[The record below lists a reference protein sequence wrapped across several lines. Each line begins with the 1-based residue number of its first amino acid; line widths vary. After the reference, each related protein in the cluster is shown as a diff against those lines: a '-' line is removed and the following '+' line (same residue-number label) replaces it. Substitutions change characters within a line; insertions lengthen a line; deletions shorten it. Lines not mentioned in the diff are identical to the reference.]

1 MSIGMRLLTLLGLS
15 FIAALVIFVST
26 QDTSA
31 TPPPFGPGG
40 FYCFDNFDTPADC
53 DGDPSPGA
61 NPDIQYQFCVGWN
74 DNCSVKDSPV
84 VDSNFGPL
92 VTFTPEKFGVP
103 KGDTL
108 PIGALAATLRAESTL
123 GLLGA
128 QCSNTIFV
136 NFAMMNA
143 SIDMS
148 DSNLISPKPPGEA
161 NVLEPLALDA
171 NPTNGIPDGVDHYP
185 SYLKEHFK
193 GKQPRLRLTGVT
205 KVQGTWVVLNFVFFD
220 PGVTL
225 EIAGQD
231 ITFNPALGYVSQTI
245 LQDPT
250 APAAPGAIS
259 DFCAPLKSSGSIFGA
274 TKDNPC
280 TGTIQGA
287 ANCPVADA
295 SGVVRENRGIPMLPC
310 DTGNTVDEDHDGKI
324 NDGCPQV
331 NSVSETGDQCD
342 NNTSDDGEDSDVNDG
357 CPAVGGFGEN
367 ARYGTCSGTDEGN
380 CVARSSPSEPGTYN
394 ITMFANSQ
402 RDYDSDGIENG
413 LDVCFDKANADWDPR
428 APGGPGTNDE
438 DRDGLPK
445 ACDPDDSK
453 TSPGSSGACPAGLVG
468 PDEDKDCFSNRADN
482 CPLVSQLDDPN
493 SPPSANNKPKNTDSD
508 SDGIGDKCDP
518 DPNVANG
525 DYVSMCLSYPL
536 TVGSGASTQPAPA
549 TKSDGPA
556 CAAAPGQSLPTP
568 APTRA
573 PTSTG
578 GGGGGG
584 GGGVGGPGT
593 TGVGSLAPTGAS
605 VSLWAILAAAAGA
618 VGVAAGLGIMGA
630 RRARRRD

>member
-1 MSIGMRLLTLLGLS
+1 MTIGMRLLTFLGLS

-40 FYCFDNFDTPADC
+40 FYCLDNYDTGADC

-74 DNCSVKDSPV
+74 DDCSVKDSPV
-84 VDSNFGPL
+84 ADSNFGLL
-92 VTFTPEKFGVP
+92 VTFTPEAFGVP
-103 KGDTL
+103 KGDTI
-108 PIGALAATLRAESTL
+108 PIGALAASLRAESVL
-123 GLLGA
+123 GLLGGA
-128 QCSNTIFV
+128 CTTTIFV

-143 SIDMS
+143 SINID
-148 DSNLISPKPPGEA
+148 DTIAPKPVGEA
-161 NVLEPLALDA
+161 NVLEPLALDT
-171 NPTNGIPDGVDHYP
+171 NPQNGIPDGVDHYP

-250 APAAPGAIS
+250 APAAPGVIS
-259 DFCAPLKSSGSIFGA
+259 DFCAPLKSAGSIFGA

-280 TGTIQGA
+280 TGAVTGN
-287 ANCPVADA
+287 ANCPVASA
-295 SGVVRENRGIPMLPC
+295 TGVVRENKGIPMLPC

-331 NSVSETGDQCD
+331 NQVAESGAQCD
-342 NNTSDDGEDSDVNDG
+342 NDTSDDGEDSDVNDG

-367 ARYGTCSGTDEGN
+367 ARYGSCSGTDEGN
-380 CVARSSPSEPGTYN
+380 CVARSNPSQAGTYN

-402 RDYDSDGIENG
+402 RDYDGDGIENG
-413 LDVCFDKANADWDPR
+413 LDVCFDKPNPEWNPR

-438 DRDGLPK
+438 DNDGLPK

-453 TSPGSSGACPAGLVG
+453 TSPGSLQACPAGLVG
-468 PDEDKDCFSNRADN
+468 PDEDQDCFSNRADN
-482 CPLVSQLDDPN
+482 CPLVNQLQDPN
-493 SPPSANNKPKNTDSD
+493 SPPSANNKPQNTDKD

-518 DPNVANG
+518 HPDSPDG

-536 TVGSGASTQPAPA
+536 TIGAGASTQPTTA
-549 TKSDGPA
+549 TRSDGPA
-556 CAAAPGQSLPTP
+556 CVLAPGQTLPTP
-568 APTRA
+568 TLPPGATPR
-573 PTSTG
+573 PGTG
-578 GGGGGG
+578 GGGGAGG
-584 GGGVGGPGT
+584 GIGGPGS
-593 TGVGSLAPTGAS
+593 TGVGSLAPTGTS
-605 VSLWAILAAAAGA
+605 VSLLAILAAAAGA
-618 VGVAAGLGIMGA
+618 IGMAAGLGVLGA
-630 RRARRRD
+630 RRARRRH

>member
-1 MSIGMRLLTLLGLS
+1 MTIGMRLLTFLGLS

-40 FYCFDNFDTPADC
+40 FYCLDNYDTGADC

-74 DNCSVKDSPV
+74 DDCSVQDQPV

-92 VTFTPEKFGVP
+92 VTFTPEAFGVP
-103 KGDTL
+103 KGDTI
-108 PIGALAATLRAESTL
+108 PIGALAASLRAESVL
-123 GLLGA
+123 GLLGGA
-128 QCSNTIFV
+128 CATRIFV

-143 SIDMS
+143 SINID
-148 DSNLISPKPPGEA
+148 DTIAPKPVGEA
-161 NVLEPLALDA
+161 NVLEPLALDV
-171 NPTNGIPDGVDHYP
+171 NPQNGIPDGVDHYP

-231 ITFNPALGYVSQTI
+231 ITFNPDLGYVSQTI

-250 APAAPGAIS
+250 APAAPSVIS

-280 TGTIQGA
+280 TGALTGT
-287 ANCPVADA
+287 ANCPVT
-295 SGVVRENRGIPMLPC
+295 SPTGVVRENKGIPMLPC

-331 NSVSETGDQCD
+331 NQVAESGAQCD
-342 NNTSDDGEDSDVNDG
+342 NDTSDDGEDSDVNDG

-367 ARYGTCSGTDEGN
+367 ARYGSCSGTDEGN
-380 CVARSSPSEPGTYN
+380 CVARSSPSQPGTYN

-402 RDYDSDGIENG
+402 RDYDGDGIENG
-413 LDVCFDKANADWDPR
+413 LDVCFDKPNPEWNPR
-428 APGGPGTNDE
+428 GPGGPGTNDE
-438 DRDGLPK
+438 DNDGLPK

-453 TSPGSSGACPAGLVG
+453 GSTGSSQDCPAGLVG
-468 PDEDKDCFSNRADN
+468 PDEDQDCFSNRADN
-482 CPLVSQLDDPN
+482 CPLDNQLQDPN
-493 SPPSANNKPKNTDSD
+493 SKPSANNKPQNTDKD

-518 DPNVANG
+518 HPDSPDG
-525 DYVSMCLSYPL
+525 DYVSMCLSYPI
-536 TVGSGASTQPAPA
+536 TIGAGASTQPQPA
-549 TKSDGPA
+549 SRADGPA
-556 CAAAPGQSLPTP
+556 CVLAPGQTLPTP
-568 APTRA
+568 TLPPGVTPRPTG
-573 PTSTG
+573 PG
-578 GGGGGG
+578 GGGGGI
-584 GGGVGGPGT
+584 GGPGS
-593 TGVGSLAPTGAS
+593 TGVGSLAPTGTS
-605 VSLWAILAAAAGA
+605 VSLLAVLAAAAGA
-618 VGVAAGLGIMGA
+618 LGVAAGLGVLGA